1 MLRTAPAASSRRTA
15 ALAAAL
21 RSPGLTTGPSMMA
34 SAAATGALTE
44 AELVGVRG
52 YFGGSGS
59 DGMNTDLARD
69 TILRLAGKETPSVL
83 YIGTPTY
90 DLSGPFEAQTGR
102 FAEVGCPVSQ
112 LRLVEDPPEAEE
124 MAALVRGADV
134 IVVSGGNPLYAVAR
148 WQALGVDALLR
159 EAMASGTVMCG
170 GSCGLISWF
179 DAGHSDSADP
189 ASYKEPMLRGAA
201 TYAPPP
207 APLCDTLSPLSV
219 TKRHR
224 QPCTRAAS
232 VCACH
237 PACVALRG
245 GRAETAGGSAPPDVA
260 GATSWEYIRCPVRP
274 PPPLP
279 IFLAL

>member
-1 MLRTAPAASSRRTA
+1 MVCSGWLAPAAVGYSWPGDIQHPWMLRKAPAASSRRTA

-44 AELVGVRG
+44 AELAGVRG

-112 LRLVEDPPEAEE
+112 LRLVENPPAAEE

-207 APLCDTLSPLSV
+207 APLCDTLSP
-219 TKRHR
+219 
-224 QPCTRAAS
+224 
-232 VCACH
+232 
-237 PACVALRG
+237 
-245 GRAETAGGSAPPDVA
+245 
-260 GATSWEYIRCPVRP
+260 
-274 PPPLP
+274 
-279 IFLAL
+279 

>member
-1 MLRTAPAASSRRTA
+1 MLQKFTPRGPWAAAGWRRVVRGVGGYSWPGDIQHPWMLLKAPAAASSRRTA

-21 RSPGLTTGPSMMA
+21 RSPGPTTGPGMA
-34 SAAATGALTE
+34 AAAATGALTE
-44 AELVGVRG
+44 AELAGVRG

-69 TILRLAGKETPSVL
+69 TILRLADKKTPTVL
-83 YIGTPTY
+83 YVGTPTY
-90 DLSGPFEAQTGR
+90 DLLGPFEAQTGR
-102 FAEVGCPVSQ
+102 FAEVGCPVTQ
-112 LRLVEDPPEAEE
+112 LRLVEDPPAAEE

-201 TYAPPP
+201 TYALSPPP
-207 APLCDTLSPLSV
+207 AP
-219 TKRHR
+219 
-224 QPCTRAAS
+224 
-232 VCACH
+232 
-237 PACVALRG
+237 PAH
-245 GRAETAGGSAPPDVA
+245 
-260 GATSWEYIRCPVRP
+260 
-274 PPPLP
+274 PLP
-279 IFLAL
+279 SLRCCLFAGRRRPGARRPQP